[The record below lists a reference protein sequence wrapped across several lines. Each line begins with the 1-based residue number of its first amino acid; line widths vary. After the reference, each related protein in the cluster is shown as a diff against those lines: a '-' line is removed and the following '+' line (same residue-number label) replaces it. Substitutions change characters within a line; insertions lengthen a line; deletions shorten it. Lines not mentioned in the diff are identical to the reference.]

1 MMKILKE
8 GESGFVEGGHCD
20 REGKFV
26 VGKINVARKMYLK
39 KVDKEM
45 WKIEIEGDKR
55 SVSYEGEHFW
65 EVE

>member
-1 MMKILKE
+1 MKILK
-8 GESGFVEGGHCD
+8 GGQGFVEGGRD
-20 REGKFV
+20 REDKFV

-39 KVDKEM
+39 KIDKEM

>member
-1 MMKILKE
+1 MTKVMKILK
-8 GESGFVEGGHCD
+8 GGSGFVEGGRD
-20 REGKFV
+20 REDKFV

-55 SVSYEGEHFW
+55 RCVL
-65 EVE
+65 